1 MPRKAKQKM
10 YFTMDT
16 EAAIIEY
23 NKSDDFKLRNKI

>member
-1 MPRKAKQKM
+1 M

-23 NKSDDFKLRNKI
+23 NKSEDFKLRNKIY